1 MKFIEKD
8 ELYPL
13 LFDPIYVEVVWGG
26 NLLSEHLKRN
36 IPETGVPIGESWE
49 ISDRDGAESVV
60 SNGELKG
67 ISIRNLISH
76 YE

>member
-36 IPETGVPIGESWE
+36 IPETV
-49 ISDRDGAESVV
+49 
-60 SNGELKG
+60 NNLKK
-67 ISIRNLISH
+67 N
-76 YE
+76 